1 MRNGAC
7 PQILLAVRTALAP
20 LRSLL
25 GGPGGRSEALE
36 GRVEFEPTTPGLEVR
51 NSTAKP
57 PTHAGLTPTAQ
68 RRYVSLTMVTVMT
81 IAGSDSSGGAG
92 VQADLKTFAALG
104 VYGTCAIT
112 AITAQ
117 DSQRVHAVHEIPP
130 ELVAAQID
138 AIVLDIG
145 ADAVK
150 TGMLASAE
158 IVRTV
163 AAKVEEHRLPNIVI
177 DPVMVAKSGAS
188 LLAEDAL
195 AVLKSDLLPLA
206 TAVTP
211 NLPEAEVLTGR
222 RLESDGDLEAAAHE
236 IAGLGARAVVIT
248 GGHASGPEAVDL
260 LYDGRRFR
268 RLAAPRLATR
278 HGRGTGCTF
287 AAAVAAGLAQGMAI
301 EEAVGQAKDYVT
313 AALARAVAVG
323 KGPGPLHH
331 FHRWWSESA

>member
-1 MRNGAC
+1 M
-7 PQILLAVRTALAP
+7 P
-20 LRSLL
+20 
-25 GGPGGRSEALE
+25 
-36 GRVEFEPTTPGLEVR
+36 
-51 NSTAKP
+51 
-57 PTHAGLTPTAQ
+57 
-68 RRYVSLTMVTVMT
+68 TVMT

-104 VYGTCAIT
+104 AYGTCAIT

-117 DSQRVHAVHEIPP
+117 DSQRVHTVHELPP

-150 TGMLASAE
+150 TGMLASVE
-158 IVRTV
+158 TVRTV
-163 AAKVEEHRLPNIVI
+163 AAKVREHHLPNLVV
-177 DPVMVAKSGAS
+177 DPVMVAKSGAR

-195 AVLKSDLLPLA
+195 SVLKSDLLPLA

-211 NLPEAEVLTGR
+211 NLPEAEALSGR
-222 RLESDGDLEAAAHE
+222 RLEASSDLETAARE
-236 IAGLGARAVVIT
+236 IAALGASAVVIT
-248 GGHASGPEAVDL
+248 GGHASGSESIDL

-268 RLAAPRLATR
+268 RFAAPRLSTR

-287 AAAVAAGLAQGMAI
+287 SAAIAAGLAQGMPI
-301 EEAVGQAKDYVT
+301 EEAVGQAKEYVT
-313 AALARAVAVG
+313 TALARAAAVG

-331 FHRWWSESA
+331 FHRWWSESNER